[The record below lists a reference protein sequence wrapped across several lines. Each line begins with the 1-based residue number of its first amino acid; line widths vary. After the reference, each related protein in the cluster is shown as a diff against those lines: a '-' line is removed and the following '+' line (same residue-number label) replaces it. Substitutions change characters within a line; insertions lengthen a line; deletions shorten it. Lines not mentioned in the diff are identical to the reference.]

1 MVDVLILLVLYG
13 EDEFSSHLF
22 TRTLRNSLN
31 VLESFRL
38 SSQFF
43 CSIFLL
49 FLRNRKTII
58 RLTITCHSISEFL
71 EIANNPNLNKNR
83 GSTVRGDR
91 LRLYKT

>member
-1 MVDVLILLVLYG
+1 MADVLILLVLYG

-31 VLESFRL
+31 VLESFRP

-58 RLTITCHSISEFL
+58 RLTITCHSISVFL
-71 EIANNPNLNKNR
+71 ANASKI
-83 GSTVRGDR
+83 V
-91 LRLYKT
+91 

>member
-58 RLTITCHSISEFL
+58 RLTITCHSIAVFQ
-71 EIANNPNLNKNR
+71 ANASKI
-83 GSTVRGDR
+83 V
-91 LRLYKT
+91 